1 MMMLPPEIERL
12 ARLVA
17 VHTGKAPDV
26 VLREAIESHAR
37 IAGIAVAEIVK
48 PGHAID
54 MERVRKITH
63 RVAFKPLLDT
73 RPPTEILER
82 AWAHPG

>member
-17 VHTGKAPDV
+17 VHTGKTPEV
-26 VLREAIESHAR
+26 VLREAIEGHAR

-48 PGHAID
+48 PGRAID

-63 RVAFKPLLDT
+63 RVASKPLLDT
-73 RPPTEILER
+73 RLPTKILDQ